1 MYDPHDLRIVVS
13 CDSRHFLGTLNDIF
27 SSHVVQAANYLD
39 IKSLLDILCR
49 TVAEMIKGKDPEEI
63 RRRFHASNPAH
74 LAASDTPPSSPGP
87 SPLPHPHT
95 HHHHHSSTTLSSED
109 TRSCSSPVQENDT
122 QSVCSSSSG
131 PPHVEQQQLS
141 GARETPV

>member
-1 MYDPHDLRIVVS
+1 MVVALVTCCTCS
-13 CDSRHFLGTLNDIF
+13 F
-27 SSHVVQAANYLD
+27 SLFYYCIQAANYLD

-87 SPLPHPHT
+87 SPLLHP
-95 HHHHHSSTTLSSED
+95 HHHSSTTLSSED
-109 TRSCSSPVQENDT
+109 TRSYNSSIQENDT
-122 QSVCSSSSG
+122 QSMCSSNSG
-131 PPHVEQQQLS
+131 PPPPRAEEQLS